1 MATGFGWQPPDA
13 CVKVDRT
20 DAVGGEGCV
29 ATKRVT
35 VRNQT
40 RGTDLGDLEL
50 RDGYLGRLRGLLGRR
65 SLAPGD
71 GIVIS
76 PCSSVHMFFMLL
88 SLDVVYLDRDRR
100 VVKTVSRLRP
110 FAVSLGGRGARI
122 TLELPTGTI
131 ASSGT
136 QTGDTIAW

>member
-1 MATGFGWQPPDA
+1 MRVSEW
-13 CVKVDRT
+13 DRT
-20 DAVGGEGCV
+20 DALGEEGCV

-88 SLDVVYLDRDRR
+88 SLDVVYRNQPTSRDATLTAAAATAPSRPATRR
-100 VVKTVSRLRP
+100 CPS
-110 FAVSLGGRGARI
+110 
-122 TLELPTGTI
+122 
-131 ASSGT
+131 
-136 QTGDTIAW
+136 